1 MNSNLTTS
9 PDTKKPHLLS
19 LFPEELEAL
28 VVSAGQPKYR
38 AKQLFAPMHRGQA
51 PEEISNIGKALAAR
65 LSEVAVYSL
74 PQIRRKLVSAIDGTV
89 KYLFRLDDGNSVES
103 VVMKYKHGNTI
114 CISSQV
120 GCRMGCAFCA
130 STIGGKVRD
139 LRPEEMLGQII
150 AAQKDMGERISN
162 IVMMGI
168 GEPLDN
174 YDNVIRFLKL
184 VNLEDGLN
192 IGYRHISLSTCGL
205 ADRIDDLAK
214 EGFPITLSISLH
226 ASDNETRSSI
236 MPVNRKWDIDRL
248 LRSCKSYYA
257 KTGRRI
263 SFEYTLIS
271 GKNDS
276 EKAAL
281 TLAALLNSHL
291 RGPSDTMPIHVNL
304 IPVNP
309 VTETGFSSSEK
320 KTVEKFAATLERKG
334 IRATVRRTLDADI
347 NASCGQLRREEE
359 QKNS

>member
-1 MNSNLTTS
+1 MTS
-9 PDTKKPHLLS
+9 SQTKIDLLS
-19 LFPEELEAL
+19 LLPSELEQF
-28 VVSAGQPKYR
+28 VVSLGEPKYR
-38 AKQLFAPMHRGQA
+38 AKQLFSPLHKGTA
-51 PEEISNIGKALAAR
+51 PENISNIGKALKEKLACQAR
-65 LSEVAVYSL
+65 YPL
-74 PQIRRKLVSAIDGTV
+74 PTIRKKLVSSIDGTV
-89 KYLFRLDDGNSVES
+89 KYLFCLEDGNAVES

-139 LRPEEMLGQII
+139 LAPSEMLGQII
-150 AAQKDMGERISN
+150 VAQNDTQERISN

-184 VNLEDGLN
+184 VNCEDGLN
-192 IGYRHISLSTCGL
+192 IGYRHISLSTCGV
-205 ADRIDDLAK
+205 ADRIDTLAK

-226 ASDNETRSSI
+226 ASDDITRSSI
-236 MPVNRKWDIDRL
+236 MPVNKKWNIDRL
-248 LRSCKSYYA
+248 LTACKSYYA
-257 KTGRRI
+257 ITGRRI

-276 EKAAL
+276 KKSAEAL
-281 TLAALLNSHL
+281 ADLLNSKL
-291 RGPSDTMPIHVNL
+291 RSKNDTMPIHVNL

-320 KTVEKFAATLERKG
+320 KTVEQFAATLEKKG
-334 IRATVRRTLDADI
+334 VRATVRRRLGADI
-347 NASCGQLRREEE
+347 NASCGQLRREDEGNGKE
-359 QKNS
+359 